1 MKFSVLVCGKNE
13 EIKIDQCLNSILKNE
28 PDEIIYVDGNSKDD
42 TIEIVKKYTSN
53 IYVRKNSNLTK
64 DRQFGIDKCRN
75 DIIAMIDC
83 DHVLKRNDIRNL
95 IDDMNKYRF
104 DVIQSQLEIY
114 CKKSFMSLAE
124 NQSYQVVHNS
134 PGKKKMIGVAPA
146 IFNKK
151 VFDKV
156 KFDDEITKT
165 IDDTDFIYR
174 LRKEN
179 FLFGI
184 GNVKIF
190 QDHNTSFYN
199 YIKKFLWYG
208 KGDGEFIQK
217 NPSETFNV
225 LFHLLFRYNFTYVLK
240 SLIRLK
246 FLAIPFFLIQS
257 FTRIFG
263 LVSHL
268 VILIIKK

>member
-1 MKFSVLVCGKNE
+1 MQVSVVVCGKDE
-13 EIKIDQCLNSILKNE
+13 ENKIFQCLNSILKNE
-28 PDEIIYVDGNSKDD
+28 PDELIYVDGNSKDN
-42 TIEIVKKYTSN
+42 TIEIVKKFTKN
-53 IYVRKNSNLTK
+53 IYIRKNSNLTK

-75 DIIAMIDC
+75 NIVAMIDC
-83 DHVLKRNDIRNL
+83 DHVLKKNDIRDL
-95 IDDMNKYRF
+95 IHDMNKYGF

-114 CKKSFMSLAE
+114 RKESFMSLAE
-124 NQSYQVVHNS
+124 NQSYQVIHNF

-151 VFDKV
+151 IFDKV
-156 KFDDEITKT
+156 KFDDKITKT

-179 FLFGI
+179 FPFGI

-190 QDHNTSFYN
+190 QDHDTSFYN

-217 NPSETFNV
+217 NPSQILNV
-225 LFHLLFRYNFTYVLK
+225 FFHLLFRYNFIYVLK
-240 SLIRLK
+240 SMIRFK
-246 FLAIPFFLIQS
+246 FLAIPFFLLQS

-263 LVSHL
+263 L
-268 VILIIKK
+268 LIHFINLIKKR